1 MEEALDIMANVPLI
15 DGHNDFPHLI
25 RAYYDSRL
33 DDRFKPEKE
42 LAGHV
47 DMKRLTEGRGGGV
60 FWSAYIDCPKEADF
74 SDTTHFEPLRD
85 TLQQIDLIHRL
96 VDLYSDKLALA
107 YRADDIMQLFKEGK
121 VASLIGVEGLHQIG
135 NSASVM
141 RMYHKLGVR
150 YVTLAHNKNN
160 MYADSATATELAHG
174 GLSEEGRAIVKE
186 MNRIGMMIDLS
197 HVSDATMMAALDC
210 SKAPVAF
217 THSSCYSIVKHA
229 RNVPDAVLDRL
240 KVNKGIIMISLI
252 PPFTHR
258 DSAAANVDHVV
269 DHILHVAERIGF
281 DHIGLGSDYDG
292 MTKAVNG
299 VEDVSKWPNLVAKML
314 SRGIARDNV
323 EKILG
328 LNVIRVMK
336 DIESVSRSSKDWPV
350 LEDKVAQLWDEKF
363 RAFVRNEYPN
373 AERDQR

>member
-15 DGHNDFPHLI
+15 DGHNDFPHLV

-33 DDRFKPEKE
+33 DDRFEPGKE

-47 DMKRLTEGRGGGV
+47 DIKRLVEGRGGGV
-60 FWSAYIDCPKEADF
+60 FWSAYIDCPKLDDF
-74 SDTTHFEPLRD
+74 TDAAHFEPLRD

-96 VDLYSDKLALA
+96 IDLYSNKLALA
-107 YRADDIMQLFKEGK
+107 SRADDLLRIFKEGK
-121 VASLIGVEGLHQIG
+121 VASMIGVEGLHQIG
-135 NSASVM
+135 NSASVL

-160 MYADSATATELAHG
+160 MYADSAVAKRPAHS
-174 GLSEEGRAIVKE
+174 GLSEEGKAMVKE

-197 HVSDATMMAALDC
+197 HVSDATMMAALDH
-210 SKAPVAF
+210 SRAPVAF
-217 THSSCYSIVKHA
+217 THSSCYSLVNHA
-229 RNVPDAVLDRL
+229 RNVPDNVLDRL
-240 KVNKGIIMISLI
+240 KENNGIIMISLI
-252 PPFTHR
+252 PPFTHK
-258 DSAAANVDHVV
+258 DGAAANVDHVV
-269 DHILHVAERIGF
+269 DHIVHVAERIGF
-281 DHIGLGSDYDG
+281 DHIGLGSDFDG

-314 SRGIARDNV
+314 SRGIARENV
-323 EKILG
+323 EKVLG
-328 LNVIRVMK
+328 LNVVRVLN

-350 LEDKVAQLWDEKF
+350 LEDKVEQLWDEDF
-363 RAFVRNEYPN
+363 RAFVRKAYPN